1 MALKRVVVGVTA
13 LAVVGGGTGYA
24 LAESSHA
31 STDLAAVTTSPS
43 SSPSSG
49 QTHPNGKHRGLR
61 HRALLR
67 LRTLQHA
74 EWVTRDPNTNK
85 DVTHEAVL
93 GTVTS
98 VSATSITVKAADG
111 YTLTFAVNSDTKV
124 HLGKGKTGKVTD
136 IKSGGKALVVGVK
149 SGSTV
154 TAQQVLARTS

>member
-1 MALKRVVVGVTA
+1 MALKRIVVGVAA

-24 LAESSHA
+24 LAESSHPTT
-31 STDLAAVTTSPS
+31 SLAAVTTTS

-49 QTHPNGKHRGLR
+49 QKQPNGKHAGLR

-74 EWVTRDPNTNK
+74 AWVTRDPKTNK

-98 VSATSITVKAADG
+98 VGATSITVKAADG
-111 YTLTFAVNSDTKV
+111 YTLSFAVNSDTKV
-124 HLGKGKTGKVTD
+124 HLGKGKTSKVTD
-136 IKSGGKALVVGVK
+136 VKSGSTALVAGVK

-154 TAQQVLARTS
+154 TAKQVLARTS

>member
-24 LAESSHA
+24 LAESSHP
-31 STDLAAVTTSPS
+31 TTNLAAVSSPS
-43 SSPSSG
+43 NSPSSG
-49 QTHPNGKHRGLR
+49 QKQPKGKQHGRRHRGLV
-61 HRALLR
+61 R

-74 EWVTRDPNTNK
+74 EWVTRDPKTNK

-98 VSATSITVKAADG
+98 VSATSITVKATDG

-124 HLGKGKTGKVTD
+124 HLGKGKAGKVTD
-136 IKSGGKALVVGVK
+136 IKSGDRALVAGVK

-154 TAQQVLARTS
+154 TAAQVLARTS

>member
-1 MALKRVVVGVTA
+1 MALKRIVVGVTA

-24 LAESSHA
+24 LAESSHP
-31 STDLAAVTTSPS
+31 TTNLAVVTS

-49 QTHPNGKHRGLR
+49 EKPPNGKHAGLR
-61 HRALLR
+61 HRGLLR

-74 EWVTRDPNTNK
+74 EWVTRDPTTNK
-85 DVTHEAVL
+85 DMTHEAVL

-98 VSATSITVKAADG
+98 VSAASITVKAADG

-124 HLGKGKTGKVTD
+124 HLGKGKTSKVTD
-136 IKSGGKALVVGVK
+136 VKSGSTALVAGVK

-154 TAQQVLARTS
+154 TAKQVLARTS

>member
-1 MALKRVVVGVTA
+1 MALKRIVVGVTA
-13 LAVVGGGTGYA
+13 LAVLGGGTGYA
-24 LAESSHA
+24 LAEGSHP
-31 STDLAAVTTSPS
+31 TTNLAAVTTPS

-49 QTHPNGKHRGLR
+49 QKQPHGKHAGLR

-74 EWVTRDPNTNK
+74 EWVTRDPKTNK

-111 YTLTFAVNSDTKV
+111 YTLTFVVNSDTKV
-124 HLGKGKTGKVTD
+124 HLGKGKTSKVTD
-136 IKSGGKALVVGVK
+136 VKSGSKALVAGVK
-149 SGSTV
+149 SGSMV
-154 TAQQVLARTS
+154 TANQVLARTS

>member
-1 MALKRVVVGVTA
+1 MALKRIVVGVTA
-13 LAVVGGGTGYA
+13 VAVIGGGTGYA
-24 LAESSHA
+24 LAESSNPTTNLA
-31 STDLAAVTTSPS
+31 SVTTPSNSPN
-43 SSPSSG
+43 SG
-49 QTHPNGKHRGLR
+49 QKQPNGKRDGLR
-61 HRALLR
+61 HRFMLR

-98 VSATSITVKAADG
+98 VSTNSITVKAADG

-124 HLGKGKTGKVTD
+124 HLGKGTTGKVTD
-136 IKSGGKALVVGVK
+136 VKSGDKAFVAGIK

-154 TAQQVLARTS
+154 TAKQVLARTS

>member
-1 MALKRVVVGVTA
+1 MALKRIVVGVTA
-13 LAVVGGGTGYA
+13 LAVIGGGTGYA
-24 LAESSHA
+24 LAEGSNP
-31 STDLAAVTTSPS
+31 TTNLAALTTST

-49 QTHPNGKHRGLR
+49 QKQPNGQHPGTRHRG
-61 HRALLR
+61 LLR

-74 EWVTRDPNTNK
+74 EWVTRDPKTNK
-85 DVTHEAVL
+85 DVTHEAVV

-98 VSATSITVKAADG
+98 VSAISITVKAADG
-111 YTLTFAVNSDTKV
+111 YTLLFAVNSDTKV

-136 IKSGGKALVVGVK
+136 VKSGAKALIAGVK

>member
-1 MALKRVVVGVTA
+1 MALKRVAVGVIA
-13 LAVVGGGTGYA
+13 LAVIGGGTGYA
-24 LAESSHA
+24 LAATSHP
-31 STDLAAVTTSPS
+31 TTNLAAVTSPTNS
-43 SSPSSG
+43 SSSG
-49 QTHPNGKHRGLR
+49 QKQPNGKHAGMR

-74 EWVTRDPNTNK
+74 EWVTRDPKTNK

-124 HLGKGKTGKVTD
+124 HLGMGKTGKVTD
-136 IKSGGKALVVGVK
+136 VKSGGKALVAGVK

>member
-1 MALKRVVVGVTA
+1 MALKRIIVGATA
-13 LAVVGGGTGYA
+13 LAVIGGGTGYA
-24 LAESSHA
+24 VAASSHP
-31 STDLAAVTTSPS
+31 TTNLAAVTS
-43 SSPSSG
+43 STNSPSSG
-49 QTHPNGKHRGLR
+49 QKPNGKHAGMR

-74 EWVTRDPNTNK
+74 EWVTRDAKTNK

-124 HLGKGKTGKVTD
+124 HLGKGKTGKITD
-136 IKSGGKALVVGVK
+136 VKSGGKAFVAGVK